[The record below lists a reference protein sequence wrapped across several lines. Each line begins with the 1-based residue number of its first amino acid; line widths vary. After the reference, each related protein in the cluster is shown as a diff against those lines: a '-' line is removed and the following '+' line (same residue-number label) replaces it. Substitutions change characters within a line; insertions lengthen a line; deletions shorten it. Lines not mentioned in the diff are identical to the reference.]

1 MEIFFLYDQ
10 IYHTRSLMFWYQSI
24 SVKFELIKDN
34 LFNTIISDLKMA
46 SSNNIFRKFFILMW
60 KNLLGKVGKTWVL
73 MSSKHNVQKIFFPHK
88 ILTSLDCYW
97 ITEFLE
103 LFILNKKNSK

>member
-73 MSSKHNVQKIFFPHK
+73 MSSKHNERVFKKYFFPTKYCLLSTAIEVVK
-88 ILTSLDCYW
+88 INLLPV
-97 ITEFLE
+97 
-103 LFILNKKNSK
+103 